1 MNINKTE
8 CADFEARFCCPKLP
22 SISEYTTTEATSMES
37 TIEYS
42 TNPSFKLPTPDTII
56 DSVTALGT
64 NFSKAT
70 TMIYRKT
77 AMKTVSLATE
87 SKKSETTSSTTKSGP
102 TSEATSDA
110 SISEIIESETMMT
123 PSSTASYSF
132 KRWSFENN
140 NLTHYKPSSIDD
152 LRIFINFKPSV
163 YGGYPKIKQNLSGGD
178 SSRVLI
184 CIKTL
189 N

>member
-1 MNINKTE
+1 M
-8 CADFEARFCCPKLP
+8 
-22 SISEYTTTEATSMES
+22 TTGATSLES

-42 TNPSFKLPTPDTII
+42 TNPSFKHSTPDTII
-56 DSVTALGT
+56 DPATLGT
-64 NFSKAT
+64 NFSTAT
-70 TMIYRKT
+70 TMIYHET
-77 AMKTVSLATE
+77 AMKTVSLTTE

-152 LRIFINFKPSV
+152 LRIFINFDPQILYTGV
-163 YGGYPKIKQNLSGGD
+163 GV
-178 SSRVLI
+178 R
-184 CIKTL
+184 
-189 N
+189 